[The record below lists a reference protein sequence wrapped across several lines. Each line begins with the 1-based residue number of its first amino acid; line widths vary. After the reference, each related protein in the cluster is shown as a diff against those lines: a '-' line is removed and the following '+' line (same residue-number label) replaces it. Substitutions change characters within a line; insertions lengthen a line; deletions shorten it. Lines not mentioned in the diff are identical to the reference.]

1 VLIKPRHVL
10 VMLMSDR
17 LGTLSRYKLLIVA
30 VAIVMGAVAYALT
43 ARQAAQYQAT
53 SKLLVNQNTTG
64 LPNPTAT
71 PPATDP
77 TQLERLTS
85 TQIHLAQIPDV
96 ARAAL
101 LAANVGDLT
110 PTQLLS
116 SVTLTEEANA
126 DLIDVV
132 VTAGTSERAQR
143 LSAAFAGAVAGY
155 QSRLVKTQLARE
167 LAGVQATIASQLHQA
182 SGNRAHVTGSTS
194 FQDLLTLRNQ
204 LAAASAG
211 APRSSVVVGP
221 AQSAVQ
227 TAPKPLRN
235 GGLAAV
241 LGLLLGCGLAFLFD
255 ARDRRV
261 RTTSEIGD
269 VLALNLLARLPA
281 PRRRLGSR
289 SSSALTMLTDPSGV
303 EAEAIKML
311 QVNLELARLHRP
323 AQAVLF
329 TSAVGQEGKSSTVA
343 NLAVSLAQAG
353 RSVVVIDGDLR
364 HPSLSRLFGV
374 PEHPGLGDLARGG
387 VTPDGAGDLLA
398 HVELGQAGAV
408 PVQGTLHVLA
418 AGRREEQPD
427 RLLSSPAL
435 PAVFAA
441 LRTQADWLLVD
452 APPLTRFYDALI
464 VSQHVD
470 AIVAV
475 ARVRFVERAVLAEFG
490 RLLSSAPA
498 ASLGFAATGVGRHI
512 TERYEL
518 GAAPAV
524 AAPRPDAGTV
534 ALRR

>member
-1 VLIKPRHVL
+1 
-10 VMLMSDR
+10 MSDH

-30 VAIVMGAVAYALT
+30 VALVMVAAAYVLT
-43 ARQAAQYQAT
+43 TRQAAQYQAT
-53 SKLLVNQNTTG
+53 SKVLVNQNTGG
-64 LPNPTAT
+64 LPSPTTST

-77 TQLERLTS
+77 TQLDRLTS

-101 LAANVGDLT
+101 RAADVRDLT
-110 PTQLLS
+110 PTQLLA

-126 DLIDVV
+126 DLIDVA
-132 VTAGTSERAQR
+132 VTAETPERAQR
-143 LSAAFAGAVAGY
+143 LSTAFAGALAGY
-155 QSRLVKTQLARE
+155 ESRLVKTQLARE
-167 LAGVQATIASQLHQA
+167 LAGVQATITNQLQQA
-182 SGNRAHVTGSTS
+182 GGDRARLTGSTS

-204 LAAASAG
+204 LAAGSAG
-211 APRSSVVVGP
+211 APRSSLVVAP
-221 AQSAVQ
+221 AQSVVQ
-227 TAPKPLRN
+227 TAPKSLRN
-235 GGLAAV
+235 GGLAAI

-255 ARDRRV
+255 SRDQRV
-261 RTTSEIGD
+261 RTTSAIGD
-269 VLALNLLARLPA
+269 VLALNLLARIPG
-281 PRRRLGSR
+281 PRRKFASR
-289 SSSALTMLTDPSGV
+289 SSSALTMLSDPSGV

-329 TSAVGQEGKSSTVA
+329 TSAMGQEGKSSTVA

-353 RSVVVIDGDLR
+353 RSVVVVDGDLR

-374 PEHPGLGDLARGG
+374 PEHPGLGDLALGH
-387 VTPDGAGDLLA
+387 TPPERVADLLSR
-398 HVELGQAGAV
+398 VELGRALTPA
-408 PVQGTLHVLA
+408 PVQGALHLLP

-435 PAVFAA
+435 PAVFTA
-441 LRTQADWLLVD
+441 LGTRADWVLVD

-464 VSQHVD
+464 LSQHVD

-475 ARVRFVERAVLAEFG
+475 TRVRFVERAVLAEFG

-498 ASLGFAATGVGRHI
+498 VCLGYVATGVGRHD

-518 GAAPAV
+518 GAAP
-524 AAPRPDAGTV
+524 PAGGRRAGAETIV
-534 ALRR
+534 LRR

>member
-1 VLIKPRHVL
+1 MRI
-10 VMLMSDR
+10 MSDH

-30 VAIVMGAVAYALT
+30 VALVMAAVAYALT
-43 ARQAAQYQAT
+43 TRQAAQYQAT

-64 LPNPTAT
+64 LPNPIAA

-85 TQIHLAQIPDV
+85 TQIHLAQIPDM

-101 LAANVGDLT
+101 RAANVRDLT
-110 PTQLLS
+110 PAQLLAAVS
-116 SVTLTEEANA
+116 LTAEANA
-126 DLIDVV
+126 DLIDVA
-132 VTAGTSERAQR
+132 VTGGTPERAQR

-155 QSRLVKTQLARE
+155 QSRLVKTQVTRE
-167 LAGVQATIASQLHQA
+167 LAGVQATIASQLQQA
-182 SGNRAHVTGSTS
+182 GGNQARLTDSTS

-204 LAAASAG
+204 LTAASAG
-211 APRSSVVVGP
+211 APRSSVVVAP

-235 GGLAAV
+235 SGLAAL

-269 VLALNLLARLPA
+269 VLALNLLARIPEP
-281 PRRRLGSR
+281 PRRFASR
-289 SSSALTMLTDPSGV
+289 SSSALTMLTNPGGV

-323 AQAVLF
+323 AGAVLF
-329 TSAVGQEGKSSTVA
+329 TSAIGQEGKSSTVA

-353 RSVVVIDGDLR
+353 RSVVVVDGDLR
-364 HPSLSRLFGV
+364 HPSLSRLFGA
-374 PEHPGLGDLARGG
+374 PEHPGLGDLALRGIASER
-387 VTPDGAGDLLA
+387 AGDLLA
-398 HVELGQAGAV
+398 RVDLGEARTSA
-408 PVQGTLHVLA
+408 PVQGTLHLLP

-435 PAVFAA
+435 PAVFGA
-441 LRTQADWLLVD
+441 LRTRADWLLVD
-452 APPLTRFYDALI
+452 APPLTRFYDALLL
-464 VSQHVD
+464 SQHVD

-475 ARVRFVERAVLAEFG
+475 ARVRFVDRAVLAEFG

-498 ASLGFAATGVGRHI
+498 VSLGYAATGVGRHD

-518 GAAPAV
+518 SAASPHSGRRAD
-524 AAPRPDAGTV
+524 AATV
-534 ALRR
+534 VLRR